1 MSLQVSRLRELL
13 AADFAGE
20 SPSFVD
26 ALLVAHQVVVTSEVL
41 VAVIASVLLALML
54 GFRVL
59 TTRTSVVEFLT
70 AYLLSEE

>member
-1 MSLQVSRLRELL
+1 M
-13 AADFAGE
+13 
-20 SPSFVD
+20 D